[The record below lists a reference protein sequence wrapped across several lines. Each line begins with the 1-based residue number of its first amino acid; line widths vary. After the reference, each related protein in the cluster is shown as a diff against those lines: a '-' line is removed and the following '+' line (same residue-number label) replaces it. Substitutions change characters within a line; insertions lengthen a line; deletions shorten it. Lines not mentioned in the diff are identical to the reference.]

1 MENIIDQKEFLID
14 MLHNVEELSELQKE
28 IIKFA
33 RGKLRLRSMRQE
45 INDVNIAIGNLHVW
59 MKKFEEQEK
68 DLESLKS
75 EL

>member
-1 MENIIDQKEFLID
+1 MSLKDEKEFLID
-14 MLHNVEELSELQKE
+14 MLHNVEELAELQKE

-33 RGKLRLRSMRQE
+33 RGKLRSRSMRQE

-59 MKKFEEQEK
+59 MKKHEEEEK
-68 DLESLKS
+68 DLESLKA